1 MLRCEHWVLQDEETV
16 DAQALSLGRIAVF
29 MEPINPVILKSN
41 E

>member
-1 MLRCEHWVLQDEETV
+1 MLSCEYWVLQDEETV
-16 DAQALSLGRIAVF
+16 GAKSLSLGRIAVF